1 MSTPT
6 KRPPIAAVMGHI
18 DHGKSSLLDYIRESN
33 VVAGEAGGITQHVSA
48 YEAVH
53 KTAEG
58 VEEKIT
64 FLDTP
69 GHEAFQAMRSCGAD
83 IADIAVLVIA
93 ADDGVKPQTLEALA
107 CIKESAIP
115 YVVALTK
122 SDKPDANVERA
133 KTSLLEHEI
142 YLEGLG
148 GDVPYAAVSSKTGDG
163 IPELLELI
171 VLTAELQ
178 ELTGDVNVPAE
189 GIVLESSRDPK
200 RGDSATLVIKNGTL
214 STGSFV
220 VAGQTYAPVRFI
232 ENFAG
237 ERIES
242 AGPSQPVRIVGFSD
256 VPPVGGLFTVVD
268 KKKEAEKKASE
279 GVRKEDLSFGGE
291 ITTEAYL
298 PLIIKADVLGSIPA
312 IEHELKKL
320 EHEHISY
327 KVVDAGVGAINEGDV
342 KTAVAAP
349 NGVIIGFHTNVESGA
364 ADLADRSGIVVQ
376 TFDIIYELSEF
387 INEELK
393 KRAPKVTKEVVVGRA
408 KILKLFNRT
417 GTKQVIGARVQEGEI
432 KAGSKVRIIRRE
444 TLLGEGKI
452 VNVQTQRSDVDSVSV
467 DTEFG
472 AQLDSKVEPA
482 GGDIIE
488 AYELKES

>member
-6 KRPPIAAVMGHI
+6 KRPPIVAVMGHI
-18 DHGKSSLLDYIRESN
+18 DHGKSSLLDYIRKSN

-53 KTAEG
+53 TTAEG
-58 VEEKIT
+58 AEEKIT

-69 GHEAFQAMRSCGAD
+69 GHEAFQAMRSCGAS
-83 IADIAVLVIA
+83 IADIAILVIA
-93 ADDGVKPQTLEALA
+93 ADDGVKPQTLEALQS
-107 CIKESAIP
+107 IKEANIP

-122 SDKPDANVERA
+122 SDKPEANIERA
-133 KTSLLEHEI
+133 KTSLLENEI
-142 YLEGLG
+142 YLEGFG
-148 GDVPYAAVSSKTGDG
+148 GNVPYAAVSSKTGDG
-163 IPELLELI
+163 IPDLLELI
-171 VLTAELQ
+171 VLSAELL
-178 ELTGDVNVPAE
+178 ELTADPSVPAE

-200 RGDSATLVIKNGTL
+200 RGDSATLVIKNGSLT
-214 STGSFV
+214 TGSFV
-220 VAGQTYAPVRFI
+220 VAGHAFAPVRFI

-237 ERIES
+237 ERIDS

-256 VPPVGGLFTVVD
+256 VPPVGSIFTVVD
-268 KKKEAEKKASE
+268 KKKEAEQQARE
-279 GVRKEDLSFGGE
+279 GVNTEKVSFDTTV
-291 ITTEAYL
+291 TTEAYL

-320 EHEHISY
+320 QHEHISY
-327 KVVDAGVGAINEGDV
+327 KIISAGVGAINEGDI
-342 KTAVAAP
+342 KNAVAAP
-349 NGVIIGFHTNVESGA
+349 NGVVVGFHTSIESAA
-364 ADLADRSGIVVQ
+364 ADLADRSDITAK

-387 INEELK
+387 IDGILTE
-393 KRAPKVTKEVVVGRA
+393 RAPRVTKEVVTGKA

-417 GTKQVIGARVQEGEI
+417 GSKQVLGARVQEGEI
-432 KAGSKVRIIRRE
+432 KVGSKVRIHRRE

-452 VNVQTQRSDVDSVSV
+452 LNMQSQRSDVDSVRE

-482 GGDIIE
+482 AGDIIE
-488 AYELKES
+488 AYEVRES